1 MTIDYK
7 DSQTFKTDQTPLAAH
22 LITEGYKL
30 LDIIFN
36 GKFATFV
43 FPNDDSKLQSLV
55 HEFELMRATSSDA
68 AALIINY
75 QSLIKRI
82 RRGY

>member
-1 MTIDYK
+1 MMK
-7 DSQTFKTDQTPLAAH
+7 DNEVYKTDQTPLAAY

-30 LDIIFN
+30 LDIIFD
-36 GKFATFV
+36 GRRATFL

-55 HEFELMRATSSDA
+55 HEFELLRASTSDA
-68 AALIINY
+68 FSLINNY
-75 QSLIKRI
+75 QQLIKRI